1 VKARWFLAIGIAIGA
16 LVAVV
21 RLLVSPPERA
31 VAGAGGEAPP
41 VVGTALFE
49 GVFDH
54 VRTFAVDSLDAEELY
69 RRAAAGVIEELDDP
83 YAVLILPG
91 QPAASLDSVS
101 PQGIFLDRRNGVA
114 VVVATVPGSPAAA
127 AGVLAGDQLLA
138 VDSIPID
145 VTHLARGAR
154 LLAGEP
160 GTRATLRIRRPGTR
174 GIVSLDVTRGP
185 EPEIAPVV
193 ATLLP
198 GQIGLV
204 TLQRFVPAAADS
216 IRAAVE
222 GLRRQ
227 GARSLVLDLRGTVGG
242 AIGQGAAVADLFL
255 GPRTTLAMNRG
266 RPGAVSDTLTDTSV
280 SPFDSIPMA
289 VLVDG
294 GTAGAGEVIAGALQ
308 DHDRAAVLGDTTFG
322 RGVTQ
327 STYQLSEGV
336 SLRLTTALWLT
347 PSGRQIQR
355 PPNPPSD
362 SAPPP
367 KMKSD
372 AGRPLSGGGGIVPDR
387 VVADSGPNDPVLAAA
402 RRILLRAGSARAV
415 LGLVAEP

>member
-1 VKARWFLAIGIAIGA
+1 
-16 LVAVV
+16 
-21 RLLVSPPERA
+21 
-31 VAGAGGEAPP
+31 
-41 VVGTALFE
+41 
-49 GVFDH
+49 

-83 YAVLILPG
+83 YAVLLMPG
-91 QPAASLDSVS
+91 QPAGSLDSAS
-101 PQGIFLDRRNGVA
+101 PQGMYLDRRNGVA
-114 VVVATVPGSPAAA
+114 VVVATVPGSPAAL
-127 AGVLAGDQLLA
+127 AGVLAGDQILA

-145 VTHLARGAR
+145 VTQLARGAR

-160 GTRATLRIRRPGTR
+160 GTRTTLRIRRPGTR
-174 GIVSLDVTRGP
+174 GIVSLDLIRGA

-193 ATLLP
+193 ASLLP

-204 TLQRFVPAAADS
+204 ALQRFIPGAADS

-222 GLRRQ
+222 GLRQR

-255 GPRTTLAMNRG
+255 GPRNTLAMNRG
-266 RPGAVSDTLTDTSV
+266 RPGAASDTLTDTSV

-294 GTAGAGEVIAGALQ
+294 GTAGAGEVTAGALQ

-327 STYQLSEGV
+327 STYQLSEGI

-362 SAPPP
+362 SAPAPRT
-367 KMKSD
+367 KSD

-387 VVADSGPNDPVLAAA
+387 VVTDSGPNDPVLAAA
-402 RRILLRAGSARAV
+402 RRLLLRAGSARAV

>member
-1 VKARWFLAIGIAIGA
+1 MKARWFLVLGIGVGA
-16 LVAVV
+16 LVAVA
-21 RLLVSPPERA
+21 RLLISPPERA
-31 VAGAGGEAPP
+31 AADGESER

-54 VRTFAVDSLDAEELY
+54 VRTFSVDSLNADELY

-83 YAVLILPG
+83 YAVLVMPG
-91 QPAASLDSVS
+91 QPVGWLDSAS

-114 VVVATVPGSPAAA
+114 VVVATVPGSPAAV

-145 VTHLARGAR
+145 VAQLARGAR

-160 GTRATLRIRRPGTR
+160 GTRTSLRIRRPGTR
-174 GIVSLDVTRGP
+174 GIISLDVTRGP
-185 EPEIAPVV
+185 EPEVASVV

-198 GQIGLV
+198 GQIGV
-204 TLQRFVPAAADS
+204 VALQRFVPGASDS
-216 IRAAVE
+216 IKAAVL

-227 GARSLVLDLRGTVGG
+227 GARALVLDLRGTVGG
-242 AIGQGAAVADLFL
+242 AIGQGAEVADLFL
-255 GPRTTLAMNRG
+255 GPRNTLVVSRG
-266 RPGAVSDTLTDTSV
+266 RPGARSDTLTDSSV

-289 VLVDG
+289 VLVDA
-294 GTAGAGEVIAGALQ
+294 GTAGAGEVVAGALQ

-327 STYQLSEGV
+327 STYPLSEGV
-336 SLRLTTALWLT
+336 SLRLTTAHWVT

-362 SAPPP
+362 SAPAPRTR
-367 KMKSD
+367 SD

-387 VVADSGPNDPVLAAA
+387 VMADTGSSDPVLAAA
-402 RRILLRAGSARAV
+402 RRLLLRAGSARAV

>member
-1 VKARWFLAIGIAIGA
+1 VKARWFLVIGIAIGA

-21 RLLVSPPERA
+21 RLLVSPPERPL
-31 VAGAGGEAPP
+31 AGSEEEAPP
-41 VVGTALFE
+41 VIGTRLFE

-83 YAVLILPG
+83 YAVLVMPG
-91 QPAASLDSVS
+91 QPVGSLDSAS
-101 PQGIFLDRRNGVA
+101 PQGMFLDRRNGVA
-114 VVVATVPGSPAAA
+114 VVVATVPGSPAAV

-145 VTHLARGAR
+145 VSHLARGAR

-160 GTRATLRIRRPGTR
+160 GTTTTLRIRRSGQR
-174 GIVSLDVTRGP
+174 GILSLDVIRGP
-185 EPEIAPVV
+185 GPEVAPVV

-204 TLQRFVPAAADS
+204 ELQRFVPDAPDS
-216 IRAAVE
+216 IRAGIE
-222 GLRRQ
+222 RLRRQ
-227 GARSLVLDLRGTVGG
+227 GARALVLDLRGTVGG
-242 AIGQGAAVADLFL
+242 ALRQGAAVADLFL
-255 GPRTTLAMNRG
+255 GPRHTLAVSRG
-266 RPGAVSDTLTDTSV
+266 RPGAPSDTLADSSV

-289 VLVDG
+289 VLVDA
-294 GTAGAGEVIAGALQ
+294 GTAGAGEVVAGALQ

-327 STYQLSEGV
+327 STYQLSEGI
-336 SLRLTTALWLT
+336 SLQLTTALWIT

-355 PPNPPSD
+355 PPNSPAD
-362 SAPPP
+362 SAPAPRTR
-367 KMKSD
+367 SD

-387 VVADSGPNDPVLAAA
+387 VVSDSGPNDPILAAA
-402 RRILLRAGSARAV
+402 RRLLLRASTARAV
-415 LGLVAEP
+415 LGLVSEP

>member
-1 VKARWFLAIGIAIGA
+1 VKSRWFLGVGIAIGA
-16 LVAVV
+16 MVAVA

-31 VAGAGGEAPP
+31 VAGGEAEP
-41 VVGTALFE
+41 VVGTELFK

-54 VRTFAVDSLDAEELY
+54 VRSFAVDSLEAEELY

-83 YAVLILPG
+83 YAVLLMPG
-91 QPAASLDSVS
+91 QPVASLDSAS

-114 VVVATVPGSPAAA
+114 VVVATVPGSPAAV

-145 VTHLARGAR
+145 VTYLARGAR

-160 GTRATLRIRRPGTR
+160 GTRTTLRIRRPGTR
-174 GIVSLDVTRGP
+174 GIVSLDVIRGA

-198 GQIGLV
+198 GQVGLV

-255 GPRTTLAMNRG
+255 GPRNTLAMNRG
-266 RPGAVSDTLTDTSV
+266 RPGAASDTLTDTSV

-367 KMKSD
+367 RMKSD

-387 VVADSGPNDPVLAAA
+387 VVADSGPSDPVLAAA
-402 RRILLRAGSARAV
+402 RRLLLRAGSARAV

>member
-1 VKARWFLAIGIAIGA
+1 
-16 LVAVV
+16 
-21 RLLVSPPERA
+21 
-31 VAGAGGEAPP
+31 
-41 VVGTALFE
+41 
-49 GVFDH
+49 
-54 VRTFAVDSLDAEELY
+54 
-69 RRAAAGVIEELDDP
+69 
-83 YAVLILPG
+83 
-91 QPAASLDSVS
+91 
-101 PQGIFLDRRNGVA
+101 
-114 VVVATVPGSPAAA
+114 
-127 AGVLAGDQLLA
+127 
-138 VDSIPID
+138 
-145 VTHLARGAR
+145 
-154 LLAGEP
+154 
-160 GTRATLRIRRPGTR
+160 
-174 GIVSLDVTRGP
+174 
-185 EPEIAPVV
+185 VV

-355 PPNPPSD
+355 PPIPPSD

-367 KMKSD
+367 RMKSD

>member
-1 VKARWFLAIGIAIGA
+1 MKARWFLVLGIAVGA

-21 RLLVSPPERA
+21 RLLVSPPQRSA
-31 VAGAGGEAPP
+31 AGADEEP
-41 VVGTALFE
+41 VVGTALFA

-54 VRTFAVDSLDAEELY
+54 VRTFAVDSLDTDELY

-83 YAVLILPG
+83 YAVLLVPG
-91 QPAASLDSVS
+91 QPVASLDSAS
-101 PQGIFLDRRNGVA
+101 PQGMFLDRRNGVA
-114 VVVATVPGSPAAA
+114 VVVATVPGSPAAV

-145 VTHLARGAR
+145 VTQLARGAR

-160 GTRATLRIRRPGTR
+160 GTRTTLRIRRPGTR
-174 GIVSLDVTRGP
+174 GIVSLDVIRGA

-193 ATLLP
+193 ASLLP
-198 GQIGLV
+198 GQVGLV
-204 TLQRFVPAAADS
+204 ELRRFVPAAADS
-216 IRAAVE
+216 IRAAVLD
-222 GLRRQ
+222 LRRR

-255 GPRTTLAMNRG
+255 GPSNTLAMNRG
-266 RPGAVSDTLTDTSV
+266 RPGAASDTLTDTSV

-367 KMKSD
+367 QVKSD

-387 VVADSGPNDPVLAAA
+387 VVADSGPNDPILAAA
-402 RRILLRAGSARAV
+402 RRILLRASNARAV